1 MPAGTAS
8 SQLLNSYMDRVAN
21 GYAGGNGRAM
31 TPTQLAAMIGLTP
44 KSSATGSQMY
54 NYNQPIQGPG
64 VGYTPRATPSSSA
77 SAADMM
83 AYNSGGARGVQ
94 PSQGPV
100 VEQNGG
106 QRLGTTTGAGGA
118 FLPAASA
125 FTTAS
130 TPQSQSTGNG
140 GTTTDQLPANGTDP
154 TDWRFLNSDT
164 SFSQR
169 DLETLLNDP
178 YAFQQEFLK
187 SRGMGTPG
195 ANAALG
201 QYASRLN
208 PLAFVL
214 AGQNMSPSGQSDL
227 EDLANVY
234 QGLLANYTTP
244 GGRMP
249 DVGEIMNTL
258 LGTPDISNG
267 GAASSLL
274 QSVLAGQDPQ
284 GQTQAV
290 NQILGASLAGMPG
303 LFGTGWANMLD
314 QAANSYLN
322 STMDAYGGPSA
333 TYLSYLRNSPFFNQL
348 AGR

>member
-1 MPAGTAS
+1 MPFGNPSGSVFGKRTTTMPTNSQYGGTLTSAKDMS
-8 SQLLNSYMDRVAN
+8 KNFP
-21 GYAGGNGRAM
+21 GYGL
-31 TPTQLAAMIGLTP
+31 TPSQLAAALGLPQQTS
-44 KSSATGSQMY
+44 KGT
-54 NYNQPIQGPG
+54 
-64 VGYTPRATPSSSA
+64 YTPASTPSSNASYISSA
-77 SAADMM
+77 
-83 AYNSGGARGVQ
+83 GGAKTAGVQ

-100 VEQNGG
+100 VETNGG
-106 QRLGTTTGAGGA
+106 QRLGTTTGAGGSY
-118 FLPAASA
+118 LPAASA
-125 FTTAS
+125 FTAAS
-130 TPQSQSTGNG
+130 TGGPQTQSTGAG
-140 GTTTDQLPANGTDP
+140 GTTTNQLPSNGTDP

-187 SRGMGTPG
+187 AQGLGTPG

-208 PLAFVL
+208 PLAFAL
-214 AGQNMSPSGQSDL
+214 AGANMGPNAQSDL

-234 QGLLANYTTP
+234 QGLLSNYITP

-267 GAASSLL
+267 GAANSLL

-322 STMDAYGGPSA
+322 STMDAYNGPDA
-333 TYLSYLRNSPFFNQL
+333 TYLGYLRNQPFWNQL